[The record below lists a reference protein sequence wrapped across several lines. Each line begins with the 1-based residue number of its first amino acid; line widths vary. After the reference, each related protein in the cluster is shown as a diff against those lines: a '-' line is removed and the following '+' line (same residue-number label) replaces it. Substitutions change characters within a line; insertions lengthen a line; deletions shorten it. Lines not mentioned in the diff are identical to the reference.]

1 MTEEEAREILR
12 NDPQGNIAAR
22 YEAIQVAVGVLGQD
36 CTMKEFWRWVD
47 GHKSDRKEDSS
58 VD

>member
-22 YEAIQVAVGVLGQD
+22 YEAIQVAVSVLGRD

-47 GHKSDRKEDSS
+47 GKDKTGD
-58 VD
+58 